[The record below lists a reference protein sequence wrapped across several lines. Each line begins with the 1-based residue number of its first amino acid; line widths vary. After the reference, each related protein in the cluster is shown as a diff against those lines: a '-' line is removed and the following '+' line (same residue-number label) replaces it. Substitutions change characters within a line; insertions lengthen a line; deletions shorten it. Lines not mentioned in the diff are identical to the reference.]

1 MGTAKEIKGRIRSIK
16 NTQKITRAMEMIAAS
31 KLKKARER
39 MEMAKPYAHLAQQV
53 ISQVANAHPEYKHP
67 YLAQPKDL
75 KEVQRVGFIIISTD
89 RGLCGGLNI
98 NLFKLAL
105 KEFKFFNDQKIK
117 IDLALIGQ
125 KSQNFF
131 KRLAGSPDDPASHI
145 QICSYAHHLGDKP
158 TVMQLIGS
166 VKTML
171 DHYDQG
177 KIGRVYLI
185 SNEFVSTIKQKPYC
199 QQILP
204 IIPKPDEKLS
214 HHWDYIY
221 EPDAK
226 SLLNL
231 LLTRYLESQV
241 YSSVVE
247 NIACEQAS
255 KMLAMRNATDSAR
268 DVIKSLQ
275 LEYNKARQAMITKE
289 LAEICSGADAIGN

>member
-39 MEMAKPYAHLAQQV
+39 MEMARPYAHLAQQV

-67 YLAQPKDL
+67 YLMPKEL
-75 KEVQRVGFIIISTD
+75 KDIKRVGFIIVSTD

-105 KEFKFFNDQKIK
+105 KEFKFFHDQKIQ

-125 KSQNFF
+125 KSQGFF
-131 KRLAGSPDDPASHI
+131 KRLSGQADDPKASI
-145 QICSYAHHLGDKP
+145 QIQSYAHHLGDKP

-171 DHYDQG
+171 DRYDAG
-177 KIGRVYLI
+177 DIGRLYLI

-204 IIPKPDEKLS
+204 IIPKPDAKLA

-226 SLLNL
+226 SLLTL
-231 LLTRYLESQV
+231 LLTRYVESQV
-241 YSSVVE
+241 YSGVVE

-255 KMLAMRNATDSAR
+255 KMLAMRNATDAAR
-268 DVIKSLQ
+268 DVIKTLQ

>member
-39 MEMAKPYAHLAQQV
+39 MEMARPYAQLAQQV

-67 YLAQPKDL
+67 YLITRELAEIKS
-75 KEVQRVGFIIISTD
+75 VGFIIVSTD

-98 NLFKLAL
+98 NLFKQAL
-105 KEFKFFNDQKIK
+105 KEFKFFLDQNIE
-117 IDLALIGQ
+117 INLALIGQ
-125 KSQNFF
+125 KSQGFF
-131 KRLAGSPDDPASHI
+131 KRLINNPAQKI
-145 QICSYAHHLGDKP
+145 QISSYAHHLGDKP

-171 DHYDQG
+171 DLYDQG
-177 KIGRVYLI
+177 KIGRLFLI

-204 IIPKPDEKLS
+204 IIQKPDEKLA

-226 SLLNL
+226 SLLTL

-268 DVIKSLQ
+268 DVIKTLQ